1 MLMIQSTI
9 DHIVIGAADLEKATK
24 SIEQF
29 IKADFSS
36 GGKHPLMATHNRLI
50 KLQNSI
56 YMEVISIDPGVTM
69 PQSSGHKKRWF
80 SLDSRSTKRR
90 LSLAPQPL
98 CWVAAVD
105 NVEQAVSH
113 CGYNPGKI
121 IEVTRD
127 DLRWRL
133 TVPENGKLSFDG
145 VLPILIEWP
154 NGKNPAER
162 MPESNVC
169 LQQLTLF
176 HSNPKKIK
184 GILSK
189 LNILGPI
196 NIELGEPRIQFSLKT
211 ASGESTVFC
220 ENCLADIQ
228 SSS

>member
-1 MLMIQSTI
+1 MIQSTI

-24 SIEQF
+24 RIEQF
-29 IKADFSS
+29 IKADLSS

-154 NGKNPAER
+154 NGKNPAAR

-176 HSNPKKIK
+176 HPNPKKIK

-189 LNILGPI
+189 LNVVGPI
-196 NIELGEPRIQFSLKT
+196 NIELGEPRIQFSFKT
-211 ASGESTVFC
+211 ASGKSIVFC
-220 ENCLADIQ
+220 EDCLADIQ

>member
-1 MLMIQSTI
+1 
-9 DHIVIGAADLEKATK
+9 
-24 SIEQF
+24 
-29 IKADFSS
+29 
-36 GGKHPLMATHNRLI
+36 
-50 KLQNSI
+50 
-56 YMEVISIDPGVTM
+56 MEVISIDPSATM
-69 PQSSGHKKRWF
+69 PQSSAQKKRWF
-80 SLDSRSTKRR
+80 SLDSQSTKRR

-105 NVEQAVSH
+105 NIEQAVSH

-196 NIELGEPRIQFSLKT
+196 NIELGEPRIQFSFKT
-211 ASGESTVFC
+211 ASGKSIIFH